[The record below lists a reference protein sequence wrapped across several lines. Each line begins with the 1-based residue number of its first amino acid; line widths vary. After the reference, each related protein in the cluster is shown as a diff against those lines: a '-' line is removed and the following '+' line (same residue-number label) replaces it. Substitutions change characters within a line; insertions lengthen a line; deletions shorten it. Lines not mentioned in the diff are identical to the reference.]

1 MLVLVGSA
9 RSDGTVVTT
18 TVVGL
23 RELLTTAAGTV
34 EDSLDISKA
43 FELGFKEL
51 EDRAVN
57 VVGHG

>member
-1 MLVLVGSA
+1 MLVLAGTA
-9 RSDGTVVTT
+9 RSDDTVFTT

-43 FELGFKEL
+43 FEVGFKEL

>member
-1 MLVLVGSA
+1 MLVLAG
-9 RSDGTVVTT
+9 TT

-23 RELLTTAAGTV
+23 RELLTTAAETV

-43 FELGFKEL
+43 FEVGFKEL